1 MFKAAVAG
9 TPKVVTANRLIDG
22 LVIFIG
28 PGRRA
33 WVTDIAAAA
42 VFEDGPELEAALAF
56 GAEEVKARKLV
67 DPYAIDVRMEGDK
80 PVPERLRELIR
91 ARGPTVDYG
100 EAERRRLAAALAGD

>member
-1 MFKAAVAG
+1 MFKAAAAG

-22 LVIFIG
+22 IVIFIG
-28 PGRRA
+28 PGRA
-33 WVTDIAAAA
+33 WVTDIAAAT
-42 VFEDGPELEAALAF
+42 VFVDGPELEEALAF

-67 DPYAIDVRMEGDK
+67 DPYAVDIRIEDGK

-100 EAERRRLAAALAGD
+100 EAERKRLQAAE